1 MRISDWSSDVCSSD
15 LPGSDRRQSRDP
27 AFTNTVEARTVLDWS
42 AVNGTG
48 VSTAILPEAQNG
60 LFDFTVSMGN
70 GGPLL
75 QQLQMLPAGDY
86 VLEGHS
92 RSEEHT
98 SELQSLMR
106 TSYAVF
112 CLQKTYIHVIMT
124 IFPKSSTCLSHP
136 HCYR

>member
-1 MRISDWSSDVCSSD
+1 MLRRPPRSTRTTHTFPTRRSSD
-15 LPGSDRRQSRDP
+15 LRRQSRDP

-92 RSEEHT
+92 IGIEQPARSRPYWIV
-98 SELQSLMR
+98 QIGR
-106 TSYAVF
+106 A
-112 CLQKTYIHVIMT
+112 HV
-124 IFPKSSTCLSHP
+124 
-136 HCYR
+136 

>member
-27 AFTNTVEARTVLDWS
+27 AFTNTVEAHTVLDWS

-75 QQLQMLPAGDY
+75 QQLQMLTAGDY

-92 RSEEHT
+92 IGIEQPRSEERRLGT
-98 SELQSLMR
+98 EC
-106 TSYAVF
+106 V
-112 CLQKTYIHVIMT
+112 
-124 IFPKSSTCLSHP
+124 STCI
-136 HCYR
+136 YRGSPDP

>member
-1 MRISDWSSDVCSSD
+1 MFFFSSRRRHTRCALVTGVDVCSSD
-15 LPGSDRRQSRDP
+15 LAAAHPGSDRRQSRDP

-60 LFDFTVSMGN
+60 LYDFTVSMGN

-92 RSEEHT
+92 IGIEQPARSRPYWIVRCQNGGEIGKSEAHT
-98 SELQSLMR
+98 
-106 TSYAVF
+106 
-112 CLQKTYIHVIMT
+112 
-124 IFPKSSTCLSHP
+124 
-136 HCYR
+136 